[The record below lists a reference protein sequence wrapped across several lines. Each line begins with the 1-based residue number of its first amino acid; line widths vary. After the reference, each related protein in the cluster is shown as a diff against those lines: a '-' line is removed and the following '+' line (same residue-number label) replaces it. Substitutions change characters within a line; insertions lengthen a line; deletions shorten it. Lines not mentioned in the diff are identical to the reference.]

1 MKKIDNIIKID
12 AIIPWVNGN
21 DENWQKKINTYLD
34 KKIDFNK
41 KKESV
46 RFNSIGEINI
56 SIKSIIKHAPFF
68 NTIYIVTDDQIPDS
82 FDELHQ
88 LAKSSGI
95 NLEIVDHKVIFKDY
109 EDFLPCFNSTSIISL
124 IHRIPNLS
132 EHYVLFN
139 DDFFIM
145 KSVTAEDFFVD
156 GLPILRGRWENYYEN
171 LKIKTLYHKYFST
184 KKEKIRW
191 NKGTLKKSMQL
202 GAKLANDGHKYF
214 LKRFHTPVSMRKST
228 LTDFFSDKE
237 NLLKNNIKYKFRD
250 NNNQFITETL
260 SNHLE
265 IKNNTFVYN
274 KKTKLTYF
282 RNYKNYYWVRL
293 KLCLFE
299 KNKNKAFM
307 TFQSLEIADNKTQE
321 YIVNWLNKKLLK

>member
-95 NLEIVDHKVIFKDY
+95 NLEIVDHKVIFQDY
-109 EDFLPCFNSTSIISL
+109 EDFLPCFNSCSIETL
-124 IHRIPNLS
+124 LFRIPNLS
-132 EHYVLFN
+132 EHFVIFN

-145 KSVTAEDFFVD
+145 REITPNDFFID
-156 GLPILRGRWENYYEN
+156 EEPIIRGNWEDYNEN
-171 LKIKTLYHKYFST
+171 RKYRNFYKNFLLS
-184 KKEKIRW
+184 I
-191 NKGTLKKSMQL
+191 KKSPLNKRTSFKELQQN
-202 GAKLANDGHKYF
+202 GAKLAGTDKYVR
-214 LKRFHTPVSMRKST
+214 RFHAPYPIRKST
-228 LTDFFSDKE
+228 LVNFFKNYD
-237 NLLKNNIKYKFRD
+237 LRNNIKYKFR
-250 NNNQFITETL
+250 NKEQFLIYSL
-260 SNHLE
+260 SDHLE
-265 IKNNTFVYN
+265 IKNNTFVYK

-282 RNYKNYYWVRL
+282 RNYKSYYWVRI
-293 KLCLFE
+293 KLFLFE

-307 TFQSLEIADNKTQE
+307 TFQSLEMADNKTQE